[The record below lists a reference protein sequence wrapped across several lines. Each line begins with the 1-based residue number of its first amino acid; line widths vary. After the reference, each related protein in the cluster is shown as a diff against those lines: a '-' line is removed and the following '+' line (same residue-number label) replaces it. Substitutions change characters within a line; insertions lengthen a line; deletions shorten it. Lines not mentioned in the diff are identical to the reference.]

1 MNIEKATD
9 LYTDYVIDL
18 RRYFHQHPELSLEEF
33 ETTDYIAKELD
44 KLHIPYERSHPTGLI
59 GMIVGAKPGKVVA
72 LRSDIDALKIS
83 QKNDVPYKSQNPG
96 KMHACGHDAHMA
108 MLLGA
113 ARILMDNLSEL
124 SGTVYLIFQPAEE
137 IGQGAKFMIKT
148 GDWYEKIDSI
158 FGIHIWSELEAG
170 KVSLEAGE
178 RMAAADRFQ
187 VHIKGKSGHGSMPHQ
202 TVDAVVVA
210 AATVMNLQ
218 TIVSRKYRPLDPL
231 VISVGSIQS
240 GDAFNVI
247 SGEAELDGTVR
258 YFSKAIGETI
268 IESIAQV
275 VKSTAALYGAES
287 ELEYHKY
294 ILPLY
299 NEEKSSATAYEAAKM
314 VMGEENITLLEKTTG
329 AEDFAFYLEH
339 KPGCF
344 AFLGSMNK
352 EKKAD
357 AAHHNDHFD
366 VDEDVLIKGSLLHAQ
381 YALTYLSQ
389 NNED

>member
-1 MNIEKATD
+1 MNISKVTD
-9 LYTDYVIDL
+9 LYTQYVIDL

-33 ETTDYIAKELD
+33 DTTDYIAKELD

-59 GMIVGAKPGKVVA
+59 GKIVGANPGKVVA
-72 LRSDIDALKIS
+72 LRCDIDALKIT

-96 KMHACGHDAHMA
+96 KMHACGHDAHIA

-113 ARILMDNLSEL
+113 AGILMDHISEL
-124 SGTVYLIFQPAEE
+124 QGTVYLIFQPAEE
-137 IGQGAKFMIKT
+137 IGQGAKIMINT
-148 GDWYEKIDSI
+148 GDWYEKIDTI
-158 FGIHIWSELEAG
+158 FGIHIWSELESG

-178 RMAAADRFQ
+178 RMAAADRFK

-202 TVDAVVVA
+202 TIDAALVA

-231 VISVGSIQS
+231 VISVGSIHS

-268 IESIAQV
+268 VSSIEQV
-275 VKSTAALYGAES
+275 VKSTASLYGAKS
-287 ELEYHKY
+287 ELEYFKY
-294 ILPLY
+294 IPPLY
-299 NEEKSSATAYEAAKM
+299 NDEASSAVAYNAAKL
-314 VMGEENITLLEKTTG
+314 VMGQENIIMTEKTTG
-329 AEDFAFYLEH
+329 GEDFAFYLKH

-344 AFLGSMNK
+344 AFLGSMNS
-352 EKKAD
+352 EKKTD

-366 VDEDVLIKGSLLHAQ
+366 IDEDVLIKGSLLHAQ
-381 YALTYLSQ
+381 YALTYLSE
-389 NNED
+389 NKGD